1 VDPSKVELRGDV
13 YTKGKLRSFPA
24 NNRLGW
30 KFLAVTNATA
40 CNNLVTITS
49 VKVFTE
55 QVCWANSRLIR
66 GTFFKQKKER
76 K

>member
-1 VDPSKVELRGDV
+1 M
-13 YTKGKLRSFPA
+13 
-24 NNRLGW
+24 
-30 KFLAVTNATA
+30 AVTNATA

-49 VKVFTE
+49 VKLFTE

-66 GTFFKQKKER
+66 GTFLKQKKER